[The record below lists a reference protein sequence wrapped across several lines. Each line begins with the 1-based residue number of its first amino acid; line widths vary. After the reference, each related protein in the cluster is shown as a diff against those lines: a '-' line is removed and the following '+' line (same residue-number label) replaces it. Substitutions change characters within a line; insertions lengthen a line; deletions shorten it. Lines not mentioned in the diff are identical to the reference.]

1 MAMNADTLNKDGSR
15 SGSVTL
21 DEAVF
26 DGSVNEAL
34 IYLAVKMQLASRRA
48 GTASTK
54 TRANVSGGGVKPW
67 KQKGTGRA
75 RAGSTRS
82 PVWRHGGVVFGPHP
96 RSYAYDMPKKAE
108 VLAIRSAMNLKV
120 RDKRLKVID
129 SLDMGAVK
137 TRAALDI
144 MKNAGAKSA
153 LVVYD
158 GIDKN
163 ARLSIRNLK
172 GFKAIGAA
180 ALNVFDILKFEDVIV
195 TRDALKAIE
204 QRLSL

>member
-1 MAMNADTLNKDGSR
+1 MNADTLNKDGSS
-15 SGSVTL
+15 SGNITL
-21 DEAVF
+21 DERVF
-26 DGSVNEAL
+26 DGTVNEAL
-34 IYLAVKMQLASRRA
+34 IYYAVKMQLASRRS

-96 RSYAYDMPKKAE
+96 RSYAYSMPKKAAN
-108 VLAIRSAMNLKV
+108 LAIRSAMNLKL
-120 RDKRLKVID
+120 RDKKLRVID
-129 SLDMGAVK
+129 SLDLGAIK

-144 MKNAGAKSA
+144 MKKAGAKSA

-158 GIDKN
+158 GVDKI
-163 ARLSIRNLK
+163 AMLSVRNLK
-172 GFKAIGAA
+172 GFKAIEAGE
-180 ALNVFDILKFEDVIV
+180 LNVFDILKFEDVIV
-195 TRDALKAIE
+195 TKDALRKIE